1 MPREPRSPDFL
12 PVPPPI
18 SVRTRPRC
26 APERTT
32 RGVRP
37 GRCSARRRRP
47 RATASCWSDLARR
60 LAACALTG
68 PDHAELIPLNT
79 CYVAAVPTEEEA
91 ERLTAWLNSTWVRAI
106 AQLHAVPAS
115 GGFHRFTAAVVR
127 RLPLPATVLTD
138 DGLLAAARA
147 ARRGEAIEEAIDDL
161 TAEHLALSP
170 RDRSALARLVA
181 TAAAHR
187 R

>member
-1 MPREPRSPDFL
+1 MSSP
-12 PVPPPI
+12 PG
-18 SVRTRPRC
+18 
-26 APERTT
+26 RTT
-32 RGVRP
+32 
-37 GRCSARRRRP
+37 A
-47 RATASCWSDLARR
+47 AASRHRVVWSDLARR
-60 LAACALTG
+60 LTACALTG
-68 PDHAELIPLNT
+68 RNHAEHIPLNT
-79 CYVAAVPTEEEA
+79 CYVAAVATEEEA

-127 RLPLPATVLTD
+127 RVPLPATVLTD

-147 ARRGEAIEEAIDDL
+147 ARRGEAIEEAIDDR

-181 TAAAHR
+181 TAATHR